1 MWFRV
6 LLRYHLWSLYCQWY
20 KYLIDRIIMKIIE
33 VYKKVSIYGKKV
45 KKSQNKNKNSEWN
58 FFKKNRGPDWI
69 MDLLLKLWTCTL
81 NFGIVWKKPEK
92 ISSEKLLQQ
101 ISRHFLLSTFVVL
114 WGVFQNFVFMDTTLL
129 IWNITSNWMIPNI
142 SKTISRSE
150 VTNFRCGIK
159 LPIK

>member
-1 MWFRV
+1 
-6 LLRYHLWSLYCQWY
+6 
-20 KYLIDRIIMKIIE
+20 MKIIE
-33 VYKKVSIYGKKV
+33 VYKKVNIYGKKV

-69 MDLLLKLWTCTL
+69 MDLLLKLWTYTL

-114 WGVFQNFVFMDTTLL
+114 WGVFQNFVFMIQHYWYGTLQRIGWFQIFQRL
-129 IWNITSNWMIPNI
+129 KVEVKWLTSVV
-142 SKTISRSE
+142 E
-150 VTNFRCGIK
+150 
-159 LPIK
+159 